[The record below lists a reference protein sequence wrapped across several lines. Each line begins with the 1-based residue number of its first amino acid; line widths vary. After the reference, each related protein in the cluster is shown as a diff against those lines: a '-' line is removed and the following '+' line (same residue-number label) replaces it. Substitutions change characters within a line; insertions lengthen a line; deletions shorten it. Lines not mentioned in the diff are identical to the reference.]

1 MQLTTAT
8 SLATFCAGRFE
19 ECTRLAEK
27 VVREMPTFLPAWR
40 IMSAG
45 YALSG
50 LADQAN
56 RAMMKV
62 LELDPVAR
70 VSVVALPARF
80 HESAA
85 AVPCMARRY
94 CTRLRRSRAIGLMSF
109 RLARAYLVHY
119 QLQSDGGY
127 ALATHVPTIPCE
139 IGALPPRSAAPH
151 QYRDLPARRHSPVRE
166 PRAVA
171 AGRRGRGHERHQP
184 ARRGAA

>member
-27 VVREMPTFLPAWR
+27 VAREMPTFLPAWR

-70 VSVVALPARF
+70 VSVVAPLLP
-80 HESAA
+80 
-85 AVPCMARRY
+85 
-94 CTRLRRSRAIGLMSF
+94 LRRTEDREHYREGLRRAGL
-109 RLARAYLVHY
+109 
-119 QLQSDGGY
+119 
-127 ALATHVPTIPCE
+127 PE
-139 IGALPPRSAAPH
+139 
-151 QYRDLPARRHSPVRE
+151 
-166 PRAVA
+166 
-171 AGRRGRGHERHQP
+171 
-184 ARRGAA
+184 